1 VGHVAVL
8 VVLIGAFALLYVD
21 RRWFPKLSPG
31 GMLPLIWA
39 FILGSRPISTWLNPY
54 EMLNEGAGGNLE
66 GSPLDRNDYLAM
78 IAAGIVVLVRRRV
91 ELGKFLRDNL
101 WITLYFG
108 YFLVSC
114 FWSDYPFV
122 SLKRW
127 IKDAGHLVMIMII
140 LTEGKPADAIKAVVV
155 RAAYFL
161 LPLSWVLIQW
171 FSDLGRA
178 YNRWTGVVTYTG
190 VAGNKNLLGIMLA
203 AVGICLVWAV
213 IDAWS
218 DRRHPQRRQQLVIYS
233 ILLLFM
239 LWLLGK
245 AESATA
251 LACTCIG
258 SAIIVVVRKEGIRR
272 RIRGLGITIATLGTL
287 LVVTGAWSALQASAI
302 QMLGRDPS
310 LTGRSDIWES
320 VLREKT
326 NPLIGVG
333 YYSFWTGDRLTRV
346 SEGYYYVLNEAHNS
360 YLETYLDG
368 GLIGVFILAMLL
380 ATNLLRHMKYL
391 QEGELDGGHAF
402 GIAIG
407 IVAAI
412 YGCTESIFSR
422 LDLIWFVLL
431 LTASRYVPAAATAR
445 QALANT
451 DTAARPRFG
460 TIGRT
465 PPRRQRP
472 REETN
477 TRRL

>member
-1 VGHVAVL
+1 VGYVAVF
-8 VVLIGAFALLYVD
+8 VALIGACALLYAD

-31 GMLPLIWA
+31 SFLVLVWA

-66 GSPLDRNDYLAM
+66 GSPLDRNYYLAM

-91 ELGKFLRDNL
+91 SVGRFLRENP
-101 WITLYFG
+101 WVALYFG
-108 YFLVSC
+108 YFLLSC

-127 IKDAGHLVMIMII
+127 IKDAGHLVMILVI
-140 LTEGKPADAIKAVVV
+140 LSEAKPADAVKALVV

-171 FSDLGRA
+171 FSNLGRA

-203 AVGICLVWAV
+203 AVGICLVWAIV
-213 IDAWS
+213 DAWS
-218 DRRHPQRRQQLVIYS
+218 DKRHPQRRQQLLIYS
-233 ILLLFM
+233 VLMLFM

-251 LACTCIG
+251 LACTAIG
-258 SAIIVVVRKEGIRR
+258 SAVIVVVRREGIRR
-272 RIRGLGITIATLGTL
+272 RIRGLGIGIAMLGTL
-287 LVVTGAWSALQASAI
+287 LVITGAWSALQASAI

-310 LTGRSDIWES
+310 LTGRSDIWEA

-326 NPLIGVG
+326 NPAIGVG
-333 YYSFWTGDRLTRV
+333 YYSFWTGERLTRV

-368 GLIGVFILAMLL
+368 GFIGVFILAMLL
-380 ATNLLRHMKYL
+380 ASNLLRHMKRL
-391 QEGELDGGHAF
+391 QDGDLQGGHAF
-402 GIAIG
+402 GIAVG

-431 LTASRYVPAAATAR
+431 LTACHYTQAAVASAASQTTDR
-445 QALANT
+445 AN
-451 DTAARPRFG
+451 RPRFG

-465 PPRRQRP
+465 PPRRARP
-472 REETN
+472 GEETN
-477 TRRL
+477 TPRL